1 MSNFKPILILSL
13 FVLFMVSLGAI
24 SAEDVNVTVI
34 SDSQVDNS
42 VYVDSNIVANGNGTI
57 DNPISNIKNAVD
69 LANNDSTIYL
79 KGGNYSGVENN
90 GIIINKTLTITSCDG
105 LAIING
111 DYKDYIFYIGD
122 KGCLTLK
129 NISFANTNYLNV
141 KTYGAIIN
149 YGNLTVEN
157 SFFDNATGL
166 RAGIILNYG
175 NLTVTNS
182 EFKNN
187 TAKYYGGAITNFGF
201 ANIVNSLFESNTAA
215 EGEAI
220 LNSMTCLF
228 QIQDLLIIIFHQV
241 NIRMLKV

>member
-1 MSNFKPILILSL
+1 
-13 FVLFMVSLGAI
+13 MV
-24 SAEDVNVTVI
+24 
-34 SDSQVDNS
+34 
-42 VYVDSNIVANGNGTI
+42 
-57 DNPISNIKNAVD
+57 
-69 LANNDSTIYL
+69 
-79 KGGNYSGVENN
+79 
-90 GIIINKTLTITSCDG
+90 II
-105 LAIING
+105 
-111 DYKDYIFYIGD
+111 KDYIFYIGD

-220 LNSMTCLF
+220 LNSYDMF
-228 QIQDLLIIIFHQV
+228 ISNSRFVNNNISSSKYQDAESLIDISSSYFMENSGIFV
-241 NIRMLKV
+241 KIVVYILKNLI